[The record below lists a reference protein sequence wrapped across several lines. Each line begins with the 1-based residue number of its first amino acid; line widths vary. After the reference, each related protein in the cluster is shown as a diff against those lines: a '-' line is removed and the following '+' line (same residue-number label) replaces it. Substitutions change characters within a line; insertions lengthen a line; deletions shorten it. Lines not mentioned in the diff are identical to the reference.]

1 MPKERCFDE
10 CSDVGVVFIA
20 LKRCSGVDDDEDITL
35 SCNLLG
41 GGGGRR
47 CGGGGP
53 ARGGGGGGGGGEGP
67 LAVIFLFVFVFLG
80 GGGGAVGC
88 LIVVVAVAM
97 DACIKSCLLRSILK
111 YIYICVCIVLYFAYV
126 CM

>member
-10 CSDVGVVFIA
+10 CSDVGVVFIT

-47 CGGGGP
+47 CGGGCP
-53 ARGGGGGGGGGEGP
+53 ARGGGGGGGLGAGP
-67 LAVIFLFVFVFLG
+67 VAVIFLFVFVFLG

-97 DACIKSCLLRSILK
+97 DACIKSC
-111 YIYICVCIVLYFAYV
+111 IYIFYV
-126 CM
+126 GMVILQVQF